1 MDTDDGKRGF
11 EDYATAGVDA
21 FLRFSSRAGDAIRVS
36 SNRAIEK
43 IDLGRLEKRLS
54 RLYETLGRAVY
65 LPMSEGLSPDLQDA
79 ELSALLGDIAKT
91 AGEIERRKSAERLSR

>member
-11 EDYATAGVDA
+11 EDYATDGIDA
-21 FLRFSSRAGDAIRVS
+21 FLRFSARAGDAIRVS
-36 SNRAIEK
+36 SNRAIER

-65 LPMSEGLSPDLQDA
+65 GPMSEGISPDAHDA
-79 ELSALLGDIAKT
+79 EIAALLGDIAKT
-91 AGEIERRKSAERLSR
+91 AEEIERRKAAETLSR